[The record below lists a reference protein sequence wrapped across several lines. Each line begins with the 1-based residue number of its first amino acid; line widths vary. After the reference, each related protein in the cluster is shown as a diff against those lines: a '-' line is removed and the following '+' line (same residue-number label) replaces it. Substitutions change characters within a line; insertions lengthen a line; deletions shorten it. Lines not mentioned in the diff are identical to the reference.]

1 MLVKAKVLYEKM
13 IADFRRLKPPAGE
26 QTDVDR
32 ILAISEEH
40 FGVIDRVIA
49 AAKTSD
55 TASVTKLVKK
65 ANAMDT
71 KRKRIFYKLGATA
84 CG

>member
-49 AAKTSD
+49 AAKKND

-65 ANAMDT
+65 ANAMSME
-71 KRKRIFYKLGATA
+71 RKRILHKLGATA

>member
-1 MLVKAKVLYEKM
+1 M
-13 IADFRRLKPPAGE
+13 
-26 QTDVDR
+26 
-32 ILAISEEH
+32 
-40 FGVIDRVIA
+40 IDRVIA
-49 AAKTSD
+49 AGKKND

-71 KRKRIFYKLGATA
+71 KRKRIFYKLGATS